1 MGTQGRMSEERVH
14 KRCACWRTCL
24 PARPTRLTPS
34 PLPGLPDCVCLCRAR
49 TLAREQGDLALASL
63 ACLPDTPAK
72 RSLELM
78 VDLVLE
84 RLY

>member
-1 MGTQGRMSEERVH
+1 MPPPGR
-14 KRCACWRTCL
+14 
-24 PARPTRLTPS
+24 
-34 PLPGLPDCVCLCRAR
+34 RAR
-49 TLAREQGDLALASL
+49 ALAREQGDLALASL
-63 ACLPDTPAK
+63 ACLPDTPSK

>member
-1 MGTQGRMSEERVH
+1 M
-14 KRCACWRTCL
+14 CL
-24 PARPTRLTPS
+24 AQPGVGLAAARWPVLTLTPLP
-34 PLPGLPDCVCLCRAR
+34 PLSRPPLSRAR
-49 TLAREQGDLALASL
+49 ALAREQGDLALAAL
-63 ACLPDTPAK
+63 ACLPDTPSR